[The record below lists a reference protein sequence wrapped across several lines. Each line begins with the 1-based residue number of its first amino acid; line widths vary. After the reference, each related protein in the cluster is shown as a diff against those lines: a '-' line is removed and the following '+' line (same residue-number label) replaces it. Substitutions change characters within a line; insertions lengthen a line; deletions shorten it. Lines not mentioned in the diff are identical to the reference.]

1 MTLVLHCKKFLKDN
15 GMNTTVRWIDG
26 MMMVGESASGH
37 AVVMDG
43 PENLGGKNL
52 GIRPMEMLLLGMGG
66 CTTIDVMSMLKKMR
80 EEVRDCRAE
89 ISAERA
95 DDHPKVFTKIHI
107 HFVVEGVNL
116 DEKKVGK
123 AIGLSAD
130 KYCSASI
137 MLGKT
142 ATVTHDFEIHE

>member
-1 MTLVLHCKKFLKDN
+1 MK
-15 GMNTTVRWIDG
+15 TTVRWVND
-26 MMMVGESASGH
+26 MTMVGESASGH
-37 AVVMDG
+37 AIVMDG
-43 PENLGGKNL
+43 PEEAGGNNL

-66 CTTIDVMSMLKKMR
+66 CTTIDVLSMLKKMR
-80 EEVRDCRAE
+80 EKVRDCRAE
-89 ISAERA
+89 ITAERA
-95 DDHPKVFTKIHI
+95 DEHPKVFTKIHI
-107 HFVVEGVNL
+107 HFVIEGTNL

-142 ATVTHDFEIHE
+142 AVVTHDFEIHG

>member
-1 MTLVLHCKKFLKDN
+1 
-15 GMNTTVRWIDG
+15 MNTTVRWIDG

-95 DDHPKVFTKIHI
+95 DDHPKVLTKIHI

>member
-1 MTLVLHCKKFLKDN
+1 MK
-15 GMNTTVRWIDG
+15 TTVKWIDN

-43 PENLGGKNL
+43 PEALGGKNL

-66 CTTIDVMSMLKKMR
+66 CTTIDVVSTLKKMR
-80 EEVRDCRAE
+80 ENIHDCHTE
-89 ISAERA
+89 ITAERA
-95 DDHPKVFTKIHI
+95 DEHPKVFTKIHI
-107 HFVVEGVNL
+107 HFIVAGENL
-116 DEKKVGK
+116 NEKKVAK
-123 AIGLSAD
+123 AVSLSAE

-142 ATVTHDFEIHE
+142 AKVTHDFKVHE